1 MSDFTF
7 NATGN
12 LTAPAAPVT
21 TTFTVDGVT
30 SGAIAQDF
38 GNGAVT
44 NYAFADRSVNV
55 NSVTQDGYESGDF
68 GDLRVGDGGR
78 LYGVYSNGQVV
89 ALAQLS
95 IAQFAA
101 SNAMKRRDGGA
112 FESTLESGQPI
123 LANAGRELVGG
134 SIENSN
140 TDIADEFSKMIV
152 TQQAYSANTRVISTA
167 QTMLQDVINVIR

>member
-1 MSDFTF
+1 MVS
-7 NATGN
+7 
-12 LTAPAAPVT
+12 
-21 TTFTVDGVT
+21 